1 MKMEENIYQLIFN
14 NLDTPIIIL
23 NEKTREYEWLNTKA
37 QEIIEKFGI
46 HPEETPSSKLII
58 NNQLYIVKILKLEN
72 ERKVIILEIDKQN
85 FMDYETELLN
95 FQGFFIK
102 YETLYFLLARKKK
115 NFYISLINIDQFEN
129 LIKNFPY
136 PEVINLSKRIA
147 SIIKSK
153 VRNNID
159 ILSKYD
165 ISSFLLLLTEVDE
178 EKNIKIL
185 ERLQK
190 AVIDYFKK
198 EHSYILTVSI
208 VSCEINPSF
217 RNVTAIF
224 EDLQNKI
231 QQLLKTLYYQ
241 NKIKANFI
249 YIQK

>member
-1 MKMEENIYQLIFN
+1 MENAYQFILD
-14 NLDTPIIIL
+14 NLDTPVIII
-23 NEKTREYEWLNTKA
+23 NEKTKEYEWLNKKA
-37 QEIIEKFGI
+37 QELIEKFQI
-46 HPEETPSSKLII
+46 HPEESTSSKLIA
-58 NNQLYIVKILKLEN
+58 NNQLYKIKSFKLEN
-72 ERKVIILEIDKQN
+72 ERRVIILEIETQSFIDN
-85 FMDYETELLN
+85 ETELLN

-102 YETLYFLLARKKK
+102 YETLYLISARKRK
-115 NFYISLINIDQFEN
+115 NFYISLVNIDQFEN
-129 LIKNFPY
+129 IIKNFPY
-136 PEVINLSKRIA
+136 YEAMNLSKKIA

-153 VRNNID
+153 IRNNID

-165 ISSFLLLLTEVDE
+165 MGCFLLLLTEVDE

-208 VSCEINPSF
+208 VSREVNPLL
-217 RNVTAIF
+217 RDTNAIF

-231 QQLLKTLYYQ
+231 QKLLEVLEYQ
-241 NKIKANFI
+241 RKLKANFV